1 MTKKIMLW
9 ILACGALVGANAS
22 SLQYNVRG
30 TVFNTD
36 TLFHAMLGPGT
47 SQTSLLM
54 RAEDGRQM
62 YVYYAKIDLTNPY
75 IAFRTVMGNDHI
87 AGTETVRSMSE
98 RKSKPGERYFL
109 GVNGDF
115 FYTSGTT
122 TRGESMVGIPIGP
135 CVVEG
140 EIFKANTN
148 SDFTQFVLDAHQ
160 QNPIIGSTVFSGS
173 VTNAG
178 GSSVAIDGVNLVGL
192 GANNSVVLYNS
203 HFFAGTNLPSGEGE
217 IALRL
222 AEGESFVIG
231 RPIKMVAVGA
241 PSSAGD
247 MDIPA
252 DGFVLHGRGSG
263 STFVNGLTDGDSIT
277 VEFHATIDGK
287 EVFPHTMMSSWPNS
301 LRNGEV
307 TETEYL
313 LEEFGTNQPV
323 TAVAIADEGKTIMF
337 LTIDGRSAISSGART
352 TEIADL
358 LRLLGATDAVNMDSG
373 GSSTFYSSTL
383 GVRNVPSDGAER
395 PDGNGIFAVYTAPDD
410 STIAS
415 IAFVDWVAK
424 VPKYGIY
431 RPKFYGYNP
440 YGLLI
445 DTDVQGVKV
454 SCPASVGEMT
464 DSLTFYASGKGD
476 ALLTATLGNLSA
488 TVPVQVLGEGEH
500 IRIVN
505 DSIITDT
512 FKEYVVDV
520 ENTVDGVTCKVNPAA
535 LSWSSSD
542 ESVATIDAATGVL
555 KGVNDGVAYV
565 VGTLGEMAD
574 TLKVIVERP
583 TAHVM
588 PMDPNLD
595 ISTWKITQT
604 GGKNAV
610 ATAHDAGFTYTY
622 TGASGRSPK
631 IVLTKSLR
639 LWSLPDAIR
648 IRFNPGE
655 APINNVVLGLRSNG
669 QGITYQT
676 LTPDTLI
683 AGKPVVLE
691 LPTAAW
697 MEATDMSNY
706 PIVLSTIQLNMGT
719 STTGKKYTI
728 DFEGFETVYNA
739 IPEERK
745 GDINGDGVVNVSDVT
760 SLINHI
766 LGTEL
771 RPVNRCDLNA
781 DAEVNVSD
789 VTTLINLILNL

>member
-1 MTKKIMLW
+1 M
-9 ILACGALVGANAS
+9 
-22 SLQYNVRG
+22 
-30 TVFNTD
+30 
-36 TLFHAMLGPGT
+36 
-47 SQTSLLM
+47 
-54 RAEDGRQM
+54 
-62 YVYYAKIDLTNPY
+62 
-75 IAFRTVMGNDHI
+75 
-87 AGTETVRSMSE
+87 
-98 RKSKPGERYFL
+98 
-109 GVNGDF
+109 
-115 FYTSGTT
+115 
-122 TRGESMVGIPIGP
+122 
-135 CVVEG
+135 
-140 EIFKANTN
+140 
-148 SDFTQFVLDAHQ
+148 
-160 QNPIIGSTVFSGS
+160 
-173 VTNAG
+173 
-178 GSSVAIDGVNLVGL
+178 
-192 GANNSVVLYNS
+192 
-203 HFFAGTNLPSGEGE
+203 
-217 IALRL
+217 
-222 AEGESFVIG
+222 
-231 RPIKMVAVGA
+231 
-241 PSSAGD
+241 
-247 MDIPA
+247 
-252 DGFVLHGRGSG
+252 
-263 STFVNGLTDGDSIT
+263 
-277 VEFHATIDGK
+277 
-287 EVFPHTMMSSWPNS
+287 
-301 LRNGEV
+301 
-307 TETEYL
+307 
-313 LEEFGTNQPV
+313 
-323 TAVAIADEGKTIMF
+323 
-337 LTIDGRSAISSGART
+337 
-352 TEIADL
+352 
-358 LRLLGATDAVNMDSG
+358 
-373 GSSTFYSSTL
+373 
-383 GVRNVPSDGAER
+383 
-395 PDGNGIFAVYTAPDD
+395 
-410 STIAS
+410 
-415 IAFVDWVAK
+415 
-424 VPKYGIY
+424 PKYGIY

-500 IRIVN
+500 IHIVN

-512 FKEYVVDV
+512 YKEYVVDV
-520 ENTVDGVTCKVNPAA
+520 ENTFDGVTCKVNPAA

-542 ESVATIDAATGVL
+542 ESVAMIDAATGVL

-683 AGKPVVLE
+683 ADKPVVLE

-706 PIVLSTIQLNMGT
+706 PIVLSTIQLNMNP
-719 STTGKKYTI
+719 SATGKKYTI

-771 RPVNRCDLNA
+771 RPVSRCDLNA